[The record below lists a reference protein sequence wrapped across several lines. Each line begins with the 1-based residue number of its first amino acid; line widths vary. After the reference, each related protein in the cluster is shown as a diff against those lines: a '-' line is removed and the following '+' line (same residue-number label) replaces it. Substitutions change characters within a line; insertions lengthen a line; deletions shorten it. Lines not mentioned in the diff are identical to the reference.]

1 MPFSILGLGTAV
13 PDASIDLE
21 EGQMVAE
28 SLCCETEEQ
37 ATFIPAIYAG
47 TGINRR
53 YMCLG
58 RAVVDDI
65 RNDTYLSGSPF
76 LPTRVPGERGP
87 TTRQRME
94 IYEREAPPL
103 AVRASADA
111 LSQAATLPAEISHL
125 VTVSC
130 TGFAAPGFDI
140 ALINELGLSP
150 TIHRTHVGFMGCH
163 AALNGLRVANAFAGS
178 SPDARVLLCSVELC
192 SLHYH
197 YGWDP
202 QKVVANALFADGA
215 GAIVGRNGHGRS
227 GRDWRSERRL
237 ENSPASSWQLVASG
251 SHLVPEAADAMTWTI
266 GDHGF
271 GMTLSKRIPEVI
283 GAKLRPWLDEWL
295 VEHGVRVADVK
306 SWAIHP
312 GGPKILDSAAAVLGL
327 PTDAV
332 WASREILSEYGNM
345 SSATVLF
352 ILKRLIDSGA
362 EGPCVA
368 LGFGPGLNVEV
379 ALFQPR

>member
-1 MPFSILGLGTAV
+1 MAFSILGLGTAV
-13 PDASIDLE
+13 PDVLVNQYEA
-21 EGQMVAE
+21 QRVAE
-28 SLCCETEEQ
+28 TLCCETAEQ
-37 ATFIPAIYAG
+37 ATFVPAIYAG
-47 TGINRR
+47 SGITNR

-58 RAVVDDI
+58 RPVVDDI
-65 RNDTYLSGSPF
+65 LNGTRLSGSPY
-76 LPTRVPGERGP
+76 LPTGEPGERGP
-87 TTRQRME
+87 TTRERMGV
-94 IYEREAPPL
+94 YEREAAPL
-103 AVRASADA
+103 AIRASASA
-111 LSQAATLPAEISHL
+111 LSQAATLPSEITHL

-140 ALINELGLSP
+140 ALVNELGLSP
-150 TIHRTHVGFMGCH
+150 TIHRTHIGFMGCH
-163 AALNGLRVANAFAGS
+163 ASLNGLRVANAFAAT
-178 SPDARVLLCSVELC
+178 SPDARVLVCSVELC

-202 QKVVANALFADGA
+202 PKVVANALFADGS
-215 GAIVGRNGHGRS
+215 GAVVGRSGRS
-227 GRDWRSERRL
+227 GRDL
-237 ENSPASSWQLVASG
+237 AKPAAGTWQLVASG

-271 GMTLSKRIPEVI
+271 GMTLSRRIPEVI
-283 GAKLRPWLDEWL
+283 GARLRPWLDEWL
-295 VEHGVRVADVK
+295 AEQGVRVADVR

-312 GGPKILDSAAAVLGL
+312 GGPKILDSAAGALGL
-327 PTDAV
+327 SADSV
-332 WASREILSEYGNM
+332 WASREVLSEYGNM

-379 ALFQPR
+379 ALFQS